1 MSELGVLVQVVLIS
15 SSTNPIGA
23 AWTAPTVESV
33 YGGMVSRQSELTGIS
48 SFCVIAL
55 LTPRLRQE
63 YDNCK
68 TMRNTKRKKIGAA
81 GSKRKERVTITLSRH
96 SAEYV
101 RNISAQEQSH
111 VSTVIERMIEAAR
124 RAQELKQLE
133 AEISAFYDARPDSL
147 VQEDAPWGQ
156 VWRGRTCCTC
166 RVQGR
171 RDPSRQSAQRFCSID
186 GIDRHTFLA
195 ET

>member
-23 AWTAPTVESV
+23 AWTAPTV
-33 YGGMVSRQSELTGIS
+33 YRGMVSHQSELTGIS
-48 SFCVIAL
+48 SFCVIAP
-55 LTPRLRQE
+55 LTPGLRQE

-156 VWRGRTCCTC
+156 VGAAGLAALVESKADEILPARAP
-166 RVQGR
+166 
-171 RDPSRQSAQRFCSID
+171 RDSAR
-186 GIDRHTFLA
+186 
-195 ET
+195 